1 MTKVQN
7 LSRSFTSII
16 FFLELK
22 SEYLCQIKVS
32 LVCMSLL
39 KRLLRPSLE
48 FRRVSLK
55 TFKWWAFLA
64 LFPMLASA
72 ETKEFKLENGLKIVV
87 QEDHRSPVVVSQVWY
102 RAGSLDEV
110 NGKTGVAHVLEHMMF
125 KGTKEIKAGQFSR
138 LVAAAGGKENAFT
151 SQDYTTYFQ
160 QLEKS
165 QLPLSI
171 KLEADRMVN
180 LNLTDEEFAKEIK
193 VVMEERRWRTEDK
206 PQSKVNEQFKST
218 IYHVHPYSRPIVGWM
233 NDLENMTAE
242 DAREW
247 YKKWYAPNNATLV
260 VVGDVKAEEVLK
272 LAKQYFGP
280 LKARSL
286 PDRKPQVEPA
296 QTGER
301 RVVVKAQAKLPYVLL
316 GFHVPPLN
324 DADKDVDP
332 YALEILAGVLNG
344 NASARLNQNLV
355 RQSQIAVDVD
365 AGYDMIQRGRETIF
379 VLDGTPS
386 EGKTAAELE
395 AAILQEIEKIKTS
408 GITEEELLRVKA
420 QVIAADVYQRDS
432 MFYQAMQ
439 IGQLETTGFSWKI
452 LQSYPAKLQ
461 AVTAE
466 QVQAVAKKYFV
477 KDNMTVATLDPQPIT
492 DTAPKGKPHVH

>member
-1 MTKVQN
+1 MQIFKLRS
-7 LSRSFTSII
+7 LSF
-16 FFLELK
+16 
-22 SEYLCQIKVS
+22 
-32 LVCMSLL
+32 SLL
-39 KRLLRPSLE
+39 AGLCFSS
-48 FRRVSLK
+48 V
-55 TFKWWAFLA
+55 AI
-64 LFPMLASA
+64 SA
-72 ETKEFKLENGLKIVV
+72 EVQEFKLDNGLKIVV

-125 KGTKEIKAGQFSR
+125 KGTKAVPAGQFSR

-151 SQDYTTYFQ
+151 AQDQTTYYQ

-165 QLPLSI
+165 QLPLSM
-171 KLEADRMVN
+171 KLEADRMAN

-206 PQSKVNEQFKST
+206 PQSKVNEQFNST
-218 IYHVHPYSRPIVGWM
+218 IYHVHPYGRPVVGWM
-233 NDLENMTAE
+233 NDLENMTAA

-247 YKKWYAPNNATLV
+247 YNTWYAPNNATLV
-260 VVGDVKAEEVLK
+260 VVGDVNAQDVLK

-280 LKARSL
+280 LKPHAL
-286 PDRKPQVEPA
+286 PARKPQVEPE
-296 QTGER
+296 QKGER
-301 RVVVKAQAKLPYVLL
+301 RVVVKAQARLPYVLM
-316 GFHVPPLN
+316 GFHVPALQ

-344 NASARLNQNLV
+344 NDSARLNQNLV

-365 AGYDMIQRGRETIF
+365 AGYDMVQRGRQSIF

-386 EGKTAAELE
+386 EGKTVAELE
-395 AAILQEIEKIKTS
+395 TAILNEIEKIKT
-408 GITEEELLRVKA
+408 GGVTEEELQRVKA

-439 IGQLETTGFSWKI
+439 IGSLETAGFSWRI
-452 LQSYPAKLQ
+452 LKDYPAKLQ

-466 QVQAVAKKYFV
+466 QVQAVAKKYFN
-477 KDNMTVATLDPQPIT
+477 KDNLTVATLDPQPIDPNDNT
-492 DTAPKGKPHVH
+492 PKGKPHVH